1 MKKAILIIALY
12 VIMQMVCA
20 YIFTIVGKL
29 LTNITDTDKFIHT
42 SAYFWTLGVCL
53 LAVNIVMVVLV
64 YVILNRD
71 SLHSVSF
78 YLKIPRKRD
87 IVLSIL
93 TFIPLI
99 FLINGIGELI
109 YTPKFIQN
117 AFTGMT
123 SNWLCLFCGVI
134 ISPIAEEFCFRG
146 GVLASLY
153 SSPKYRRYAL
163 VISSFGYGLLNLTP
177 AQVLVGFMFGMFLGW
192 VFLRTQS
199 LLVPIICHIVNN
211 IIATIVSFVFG
222 AETKMIELFPNHITY
237 YLCLFISAVIA
248 FMLLRLMQKHLYRS
262 RIEEEL

>member
-64 YVILNRD
+64 YIILNKD

-78 YLKIPRKRD
+78 YLKIPRARD
-87 IVLSIL
+87 IALSIS

-99 FLINGIGELI
+99 FFVNGIGELI

-123 SNWLCLFCGVI
+123 SNWLCLLCGLI

-163 VISSFGYGLLNLTP
+163 VISSFGYALLNLTP
-177 AQVLVGFMFGMFLGW
+177 AQVFVGFMFGMFLGW

-199 LLVPIICHIVNN
+199 LLVPIICHVFNN
-211 IIATIVSFVFG
+211 IIATIISFVFG
-222 AETKMIELFPNHITY
+222 AETKMIEVFPNHISY
-237 YLCLFISAVIA
+237 YVSLFMSAVIA
-248 FMLLRLMQKHLYRS
+248 LILFRLMQKHLYRS
-262 RIEEEL
+262 GIEEEL